1 MVSDFQPRESY
12 QFFLEEASELLQS
25 LEKGLLDLRQDPS
38 LSKIHDLMR
47 IVHSLKGGAACV
59 GLNHIQNLAH
69 QLESIF
75 KRLGEKKSE
84 IDLELENLLLYAY
97 DCLRA
102 PLLEEIQI
110 GKSNQEAALEKA
122 QPVLARL
129 EAKLSLN
136 EKKKT
141 DATEFLLAEE
151 VAQGLSRLEVI
162 LGNPNVLEM
171 REALKAQ
178 VEIFRKLGELSDLP
192 DFVAIAQ
199 TTLKALQT
207 NSQAD
212 QTIGQLAL
220 EDFRAA
226 QEAVLAG
233 NRHPDGNPCA
243 ALGNLALSPSFE
255 DKVEGE
261 ETPLSSPSPHLPLSP
276 KAELHLGVRM
286 ELDRLELLNNLVG
299 ELVTQDNRFLL
310 QNQQHEETLEVLRGC
325 LNRFKQLERAF
336 QSWGNQLSSDRNGI
350 NKVELSLNKHS
361 RSISHRDSHRSLP
374 AIRQTL
380 TEEIAQL
387 EEVLQDL
394 GLLNQGFQKILKHRQ
409 KNIKQIQTN
418 LSQARMSPVGELL
431 NQFHRM
437 VRDLAVKENK
447 QVRLKLNGVKT
458 LVDRA
463 ILEKLYDPL
472 VHLVRNALAHG
483 IEAPEVR
490 QAQGKSPQGTI
501 TISTYHR
508 GNQTYI
514 EVQDDGQGIDL
525 EKIRASVIARSWLSP
540 TDAATA
546 SKERLYE
553 YLFSCGFSTVEQ
565 VSQLS
570 GRGMGL
576 SAVRLQ
582 VSTLKGS
589 VTVTSE
595 PRRSTT
601 FTLRLPLT
609 LTIIKLLV
617 FSIDAR
623 LLAIPGAQIFSIVIA
638 QQQQIETS
646 QDRQFYY
653 WQGQRIPLYPQ
664 SLLSAY
670 RYPTVFKTSQSLP
683 GKDWKKL
690 GKVTLLLLSRGEQ
703 FIAVKIDQIL
713 MEQDLVIK
721 PFNEAIT
728 PPSSLCGCTILGDGS
743 LVPVLDGS
751 ALVEKWLQFSES
763 GETVPPL
770 PSSFTLPPP
779 PALLVVDDSL
789 TIRQTLSMTLQK
801 GGYRVILARDGWEAL
816 AQLRQESQI
825 QGIIC
830 DIEMPR
836 MNGLEFLS
844 RCRQL
849 KGESLPIIML
859 TSRSSEKYRQLAQQ
873 LGATSYLTK
882 PYVDEELLSILKT
895 IREKLG
901 LN

>member
-12 QFFLEEASELLQS
+12 QFFLEEAPELLQS
-25 LEKGLLDLRQDPS
+25 LEKGLLDLGQDRS
-38 LSKIHDLMR
+38 LAKIHDLMR
-47 IVHSLKGGAACV
+47 IAHSIKGGAACV

-69 QLESIF
+69 QLESVF
-75 KRLGEKKSE
+75 KKLWERESE
-84 IDLELENLLLYAY
+84 IDLELENLLLSAY

-110 GKSNQEAALEKA
+110 GKSNREAALEKA
-122 QPVLARL
+122 KPVLARL

-136 EKKKT
+136 EQKKT

-178 VEIFRKLGELSDLP
+178 VEIFRELGELSALP
-192 DFVAIAQ
+192 DFVAIAR

-207 NSQAD
+207 NPQAG
-212 QTIGQLAL
+212 QTIGKLAL

-226 QEAVLAG
+226 LEAVLAG
-233 NRHPDGNPCA
+233 NRHPEGKPCQ
-243 ALGNLALSPSFE
+243 ALVNLAQ
-255 DKVEGE
+255 
-261 ETPLSSPSPHLPLSP
+261 SSPSSLSSSPHLN
-276 KAELHLGVRM
+276 LGVRM
-286 ELDRLELLNNLVG
+286 DLDRLELLNNLVG
-299 ELVTQDNRFLL
+299 ELATQDNLFLL
-310 QNQQHEETLEVLRGC
+310 QNQQHEETLEALRGC
-325 LNRFKQLERAF
+325 FNRFKQLNRVF

-350 NKVELSLNKHS
+350 NEVELSLNEHS
-361 RSISHRDSHRSLP
+361 PSISRRGSNRSLP
-374 AIRQTL
+374 AMRQTL
-380 TEEIAQL
+380 AEEIAQL
-387 EEVLQDL
+387 GEVLQDL

-409 KNIKQIQTN
+409 KNIKQIKTN

-437 VRDLAVKENK
+437 VRDLAAKENK

-458 LVDRA
+458 LVDKA

-472 VHLVRNALAHG
+472 VHLVRNALDHG

-525 EKIRASVIARSWLSP
+525 EKIRASAIARSWLSP

-595 PRRSTT
+595 TRRSTT

-609 LTIIKLLV
+609 LTILKLLV

-623 LLAIPGAQIFSIVIA
+623 LLAIPGDQIVSIVIA

-703 FIAVKIDQIL
+703 LIAVKIERIL

-751 ALVEKWLQFSES
+751 ALVERWLQFSES

-779 PALLVVDDSL
+779 PTLLVVDDSL

-801 GGYRVILARDGWEAL
+801 GGYRVMLARDGWEAL

-825 QGIIC
+825 QAIIC

-859 TSRSSEKYRQLAQQ
+859 TSRSSEKYRQLAKQ

-895 IREKLG
+895 IRENLG

>member
-12 QFFLEEASELLQS
+12 QFFLEEAPELLQN
-25 LEKGLLDLRQDPS
+25 LEKGLLDLRQNRS
-38 LSKIHDLMR
+38 LDKIHDLMR
-47 IVHSLKGGAACV
+47 IAHSLKGGAACV

-69 QLESIF
+69 QLESVF
-75 KRLGEKKSE
+75 KRLCEKESE
-84 IDLELENLLLYAY
+84 IDLELENLLLTAY

-110 GKSNQEAALEKA
+110 GQSNREAALEKA
-122 QPVLARL
+122 QPVLAQL

-178 VEIFRKLGELSDLP
+178 VEIFRDLGELSDLP
-192 DFVAIAQ
+192 NFVAIAQ

-207 NSQAD
+207 HPQAG
-212 QTIGQLAL
+212 QSIGQLAL

-226 QEAVLAG
+226 QKAVLAG
-233 NRHPDGNPCA
+233 NRHPDENPCQT
-243 ALGNLALSPSFE
+243 LVNLAQSPSFE
-255 DKVEGE
+255 DKIEGE

-276 KAELHLGVRM
+276 KADLHLGVRM
-286 ELDRLELLNNLVG
+286 DLDRLELLNNLVG
-299 ELVTQDNRFLL
+299 ELATQDNLFLL
-310 QNQQHEETLEVLRGC
+310 QNQQHEETLEALRGC
-325 LNRFKQLERAF
+325 FNRFKQLNRAF
-336 QSWGNQLSSDRNGI
+336 QSWGNQLSSDRNRI
-350 NKVELSLNKHS
+350 NENEHS
-361 RSISHRDSHRSLP
+361 PSISHRRSNRSLP
-374 AIRQTL
+374 AMRQTL
-380 TEEIAQL
+380 AEEIAQL
-387 EEVLQDL
+387 GEVLQDL

-409 KNIKQIQTN
+409 KNIKQIKTN

-437 VRDLAVKENK
+437 VRDLAAKENK
-447 QVRLKLNGVKT
+447 QVQLKLNGVKT
-458 LVDRA
+458 LVDKA

-472 VHLVRNALAHG
+472 VHLVRNALDHG

-525 EKIRASVIARSWLSP
+525 EKVRASAIARSWLSP
-540 TDAATA
+540 TAAATA

-623 LLAIPGAQIFSIVIA
+623 LLAIPGDQISSIVIA

-653 WQGQRIPLYPQ
+653 WQGQRIPIYPQ
-664 SLLSAY
+664 SFLSAY
-670 RYPTVFKTSQSLP
+670 HYPAVFKTSPSLS
-683 GKDWKKL
+683 GKDWKKS
-690 GKVTLLLLSRGEQ
+690 GKVTLLLLSRGEE

-728 PPSSLCGCTILGDGS
+728 PPSSLCGCTILGDS
-743 LVPVLDGS
+743 QLL
-751 ALVEKWLQFSES
+751 AMAEARIFSK
-763 GETVPPL
+763 
-770 PSSFTLPPP
+770 
-779 PALLVVDDSL
+779 
-789 TIRQTLSMTLQK
+789 SM
-801 GGYRVILARDGWEAL
+801 
-816 AQLRQESQI
+816 
-825 QGIIC
+825 
-830 DIEMPR
+830 P
-836 MNGLEFLS
+836 
-844 RCRQL
+844 
-849 KGESLPIIML
+849 
-859 TSRSSEKYRQLAQQ
+859 
-873 LGATSYLTK
+873 
-882 PYVDEELLSILKT
+882 
-895 IREKLG
+895 
-901 LN
+901 

>member
-12 QFFLEEASELLQS
+12 QFFLEEAPELLQS
-25 LEKGLLDLRQDPS
+25 LEKGLLDLRQDRS

-47 IVHSLKGGAACV
+47 ITHSIKGGAACV

-69 QLESIF
+69 QLESVF
-75 KRLGEKKSE
+75 KRLCEKESE
-84 IDLELENLLLYAY
+84 IDLELENLLLSAY
-97 DCLRA
+97 DCLQA

-110 GKSNQEAALEKA
+110 GKSNREAALEKA
-122 QPVLARL
+122 KPVLAQL

-162 LGNPNVLEM
+162 LGNPDIPEM
-171 REALKAQ
+171 LEALKAQ
-178 VEIFRKLGELSDLP
+178 VEIFRELGELSHLP
-192 DFVAIAQ
+192 NFVAIAR

-207 NSQAD
+207 NPLAG

-226 QEAVLAG
+226 QKAVLAG
-233 NRHPDGNPCA
+233 NRNPDGNPCQ
-243 ALGNLALSPSFE
+243 ALVNLAQSPSP
-255 DKVEGE
+255 
-261 ETPLSSPSPHLPLSP
+261 PLSSYPHLN
-276 KAELHLGVRM
+276 LGVRM
-286 ELDRLELLNNLVG
+286 ELDRFELLNNLVG

-310 QNQQHEETLEVLRGC
+310 QNQQHEETLEALQGC

-336 QSWGNQLSSDRNGI
+336 QSWANQLSSDRDGI
-350 NKVELSLNKHS
+350 NRVDPSLNEHS
-361 RSISHRDSHRSLP
+361 RSISHRGSNRSLP
-374 AIRQTL
+374 AMRQTL
-380 TEEIAQL
+380 AEEIAQL
-387 EEVLQDL
+387 GEVLQDL

-409 KNIKQIQTN
+409 KNIKQIKTN

-437 VRDLAVKENK
+437 VRDLAAKENK
-447 QVRLKLNGVKT
+447 QVRLKLNGLKT
-458 LVDRA
+458 LVDKA

-472 VHLVRNALAHG
+472 IHLVRNALDHG

-525 EKIRASVIARSWLSP
+525 EKIRASAIARSWLSP

-617 FSIDAR
+617 FTIDAR
-623 LLAIPGAQIFSIVIA
+623 LLAIPGDQIFSIVIA

-670 RYPTVFKTSQSLP
+670 RYPTVFKTSQSLLR
-683 GKDWKKL
+683 KDWKKL

-721 PFNEAIT
+721 PFNEAIK

-743 LVPVLDGS
+743 LVPVLDSS
-751 ALVEKWLQFSES
+751 ALVERWLQFSES

-779 PALLVVDDSL
+779 PVLLVVDDSL

-801 GGYRVILARDGWEAL
+801 GGYRVMLARDGWEAL

-873 LGATSYLTK
+873 LGATSYLIK

-895 IREKLG
+895 IHEKLG